1 MNNIDDDNNNNNH
14 NHDHNIDDI
23 NNNSINYYQCNT
35 QFIDKRYPKEWFIS
49 NNKNLKNITKY
60 IVLFLDTINI
70 IESNDYKFIKQLNK
84 VLLNEYWCYSF
95 NNNYDDAYNNKI
107 IFPYHNPFVIAFTS
121 HPLNQFISNFY
132 YNLTYINISSSI
144 ILSQSLESTITS
156 SSSSSSQKTSLKSNF
171 INNDNKY
178 YSNKDF
184 TQDIYNNIHLCTLNQ
199 TCLKLYI
206 NEVSF
211 NISTFDISKFWFI
224 GITEYIDLALFILK
238 YKLRRRSN
246 HYHHHHHHNDQ
257 TTNHHDHD
265 QDIHYESNIDSND
278 VDIACDCN
286 QTDNNAFDSK
296 SNNNNKMI
304 VHNIIMANKTI
315 VNTILSY
322 NLSYLH
328 IYEYALRRFLLQ
340 IYILES
346 EIGYSLQAI
355 CNNTSKISSSSNDS
369 NININN
375 SHNDDDQEY
384 RKNLLYIH
392 QFSCSNDLMKKRYT
406 PIWFR
411 SRNIELIDM
420 KPVIFMN
427 LFNINYN
434 NNNNASLLLLFLN
447 KLELLL
453 INDYWCQS
461 DVDLFKSK
469 YDRSIFPYKSPKVLI
484 FLRKPMDQF
493 YANYKYSYDLYQA
506 LSLFTTTSTIASTI
520 ASIIRSNNASD
531 EYLNHKKHHHNDNEK
546 HHHHHH
552 QHHQQQQLQI
562 PHYIGFPSNNIN
574 DCLMNN
580 LCINYYSNSQSN
592 IVGYIDIS
600 IALFVGIY
608 EYYEASLCVLNYV
621 LGRLPDDYICDCNN
635 NHDEFYNNNNNNN
648 TSYLSSTS
656 FSYSSTTTPTTNNA
670 IVVANNATPVV
681 SFVQHHDSNNINSDD
696 NDNNNTNN
704 VDSIILSY
712 NSGDLHLYNAGFRA
726 ISRILHWMELDSG
739 IYINNKNCNNI
750 TMKRLQDHEHV
761 DVGIL
766 DEYTCE
772 EKRMLR
778 KYNTTWLKSKK
789 ISMRRIQ
796 PYFFLHIHKA
806 AGLSIVKELIV
817 LLKNEYWCQ
826 SEKSYDEIYNNKIIF
841 PYKKPLVITFL
852 RKPMDQFISSYRYKL
867 DLYLSL
873 GYEIND
879 IKLKRK
885 FNLLSSIDNCV
896 VNKLCFNNYLNFESK
911 TIGNYN
917 NLSSKFWFLGITE
930 YYYTSI
936 CMLKYKLSQYN
947 YNECQC
953 NLRDI
958 KYIRHEDHHSSH
970 KLTIKSISNNTL
982 NIIRT
987 NSSQDIYLYN
997 LGLRYFYNEVLTL
1010 RTISSMNSS
1019 SSLSSTSSSLSS
1031 TSLSS
1036 SSTSLSSSSS
1046 SSSLTSLSSSS
1057 SSLSS
1062 SPSSSSSGID
1072 FNCNS
1077 LPIITIADE
1086 IKSNKLYIDQ
1096 YLCDE
1101 QLLKKRYSNFSLFS
1115 MYINSSRSSSAL
1127 EYIQPYLYYNLF
1139 HYHDINN
1146 IMIIKKLEKILKNQ
1160 YWCQSN
1166 QLSMITNKTIFPLL
1180 KQQPYVITF
1189 LQTSTQQFLNNFIEK
1204 QNNYLFLGYTID
1216 ELKFIKKF
1224 KYISNINYCIMI
1236 IKSCFEYFMNK
1247 QFLSSLI
1254 KSSSSKMRSGTA
1266 SSNIDIYKI
1275 LSKFWFIGLSDYI
1288 DISLC
1293 ILKYKLKSIN
1303 SHKDDDH
1310 DDDGTDKC
1318 DCNNRKMKNF
1328 IFPHNHH
1335 NYHHY
1340 TNIDRNQR
1348 YNNYNYEIT
1357 LTNQSINQ
1365 ILSHSI
1371 LEIKLYN
1378 YACDIFYQNMLQ
1390 LQSSYTNLHL
1400 NCTL

>member
-1 MNNIDDDNNNNNH
+1 MNNIDNNYH
-14 NHDHNIDDI
+14 NHDHNIV
-23 NNNSINYYQCNT
+23 NNSINYYQCNT
-35 QFIDKRYPKEWFIS
+35 KFIDKRYPEEWFTS
-49 NNKNLKNITKY
+49 NNKNLKNITRY
-60 IVLFLDTINI
+60 IILFLDTIGI
-70 IESNDYKFIKQLNK
+70 VESKLIKQLNK

-95 NNNYDDAYNNKI
+95 KNNYDNAYNNKI
-107 IFPYHNPFVIAFTS
+107 IFPYHNPFVIGFTS

-132 YNLTYINISSSI
+132 YNITYMNTS
-144 ILSQSLESTITS
+144 SQSLESTIIS
-156 SSSSSSQKTSLKSNF
+156 SSSPTTSLKSHF
-171 INNDNKY
+171 IDNDNKY
-178 YSNKDF
+178 YNNKDF
-184 TQDIYNNIHLCTLNQ
+184 TQDIYNNIHLCTFNQ

-224 GITEYIDLALFILK
+224 GITEYIDLALCILK
-238 YKLRRRSN
+238 YKLRRRRN
-246 HYHHHHHHNDQ
+246 HYHHHHHNDQ
-257 TTNHHDHD
+257 TTTNHHGHD
-265 QDIHYESNIDSND
+265 QDVHYESNIDNND

-286 QTDNNAFDSK
+286 QTDMINHQQHHHQQQNNDD
-296 SNNNNKMI
+296 NNKMI
-304 VHNIIMANKTI
+304 VHNIIMANKTL
-315 VNTILSY
+315 VNQILSY
-322 NLSYLH
+322 NLSHLH

-346 EIGYSLQAI
+346 EIGYSLQTI
-355 CNNTSKISSSSNDS
+355 CNNTSKMKTTTVSSSNDS
-369 NININN
+369 NININYSLN
-375 SHNDDDQEY
+375 NDDDQKY

-406 PIWFR
+406 TTWFR

-420 KPVIFMN
+420 KPLIFIN
-427 LFNINYN
+427 LFNINYDN
-434 NNNNASLLLLFLN
+434 NNNNASLLLLFMN

-469 YDRSIFPYKSPKVLI
+469 YDRTVFPYKSPKVLI

-493 YANYKYSYDLYQA
+493 YANYKYSYDLYHA
-506 LSLFTTTSTIASTI
+506 LSLFTTTSTIS
-520 ASIIRSNNASD
+520 SIIRFNNASD
-531 EYLNHKKHHHNDNEK
+531 EYPTHKHHHNENEKHHHNDNEK
-546 HHHHHH
+546 HHH
-552 QHHQQQQLQI
+552 QQQQQQKQQQI
-562 PHYIGFPSNNIN
+562 PHFIGFPSNNVN
-574 DCLMNN
+574 ECLMNN
-580 LCINYYSNSQSN
+580 LCIQYYSNSQSN

-621 LGRLPDDYICDCNN
+621 LGRLPDDYICNCYE
-635 NHDEFYNNNNNNN
+635 NHDEFYNNN
-648 TSYLSSTS
+648 TSYLSSSSS
-656 FSYSSTTTPTTNNA
+656 FSYSSTNTTITTTNA
-670 IVVANNATPVV
+670 VVANAIPVV
-681 SFVQHHDSNNINSDD
+681 SIVQHHNDYHHDSDD
-696 NDNNNTNN
+696 NDNDNTNN
-704 VDSIILSY
+704 IDSIILSY

-739 IYINNKNCNNI
+739 IYINNNNCNNI

-766 DEYTCE
+766 DEFTCE

-778 KYNTTWLKSKK
+778 KYNTTWLKIKN

-806 AGLSIVKELIV
+806 AGLTIVKELII

-852 RKPMDQFISSYRYKL
+852 RKPIDQFISSYRYKL

-885 FNLLSSIDNCV
+885 FNLLNSIDNCV

-911 TIGNYN
+911 TIGNYR

-936 CMLKYKLSQYN
+936 CMLKYKLNQYN

-970 KLTIKSISNNTL
+970 KLTIKSISNDTL

-987 NSSQDIYLYN
+987 NSTPDIYLYN

-1010 RTISSMNSS
+1010 RTISSMNFS
-1019 SSLSSTSSSLSS
+1019 SSLSYSSSSPSLLSSQSSYISISSTLPTSSSIPS
-1031 TSLSS
+1031 
-1036 SSTSLSSSSS
+1036 
-1046 SSSLTSLSSSS
+1046 
-1057 SSLSS
+1057 
-1062 SPSSSSSGID
+1062 SSSSSGID

-1096 YLCDE
+1096 YQCDE
-1101 QLLKKRYSNFSLFS
+1101 QLLKKRYSNYSF
-1115 MYINSSRSSSAL
+1115 AT
-1127 EYIQPYLYYNLF
+1127 EYIQPYLYFNLF

-1146 IMIIKKLEKILKNQ
+1146 IIIIKKLEKILKNQ

-1166 QLSMITNKTIFPLL
+1166 QLSMITNKQIFPLL
-1180 KQQPYVITF
+1180 HQQPHVITF

-1224 KYISNINYCIMI
+1224 KYISNINYCIMTL
-1236 IKSCFEYFMNK
+1236 KSCFEYFMNK
-1247 QFLSSLI
+1247 QLSLSLI
-1254 KSSSSKMRSGTA
+1254 KSSSSINKSSSTLMRSATA
-1266 SSNIDIYKI
+1266 SSNIDMNTI

-1293 ILKYKLKSIN
+1293 MLEYKLKSIN
-1303 SHKDDDH
+1303 SHDDN
-1310 DDDGTDKC
+1310 DGADKC
-1318 DCNNRKMKNF
+1318 DYNQGTMKNF
-1328 IFPHNHH
+1328 NFPQHHH

-1340 TNIDRNQR
+1340 TNIDKNHSSVY
-1348 YNNYNYEIT
+1348 YNHEIT
-1357 LTNQSINQ
+1357 MTNQSINQ

-1400 NCTL
+1400 NCTR